1 MLSAIQATA
10 GAYPAYDHVFIRSGD
25 MLSPV
30 PDLSPQS
37 SGSVPNVVHVR
48 AFIWLIMVIPRPKDV
63 KKRGDEANSENGLP
77 SK

>member
-1 MLSAIQATA
+1 VLSAIQATA

-48 AFIWLIMVIPRPKDV
+48 AFIWLISGYPETKGREEE
-63 KKRGDEANSENGLP
+63 G
-77 SK
+77 